1 MYDLE
6 LVKEILK
13 QILIA
18 TEKIIN
24 RFEPVNNVEFLTNS
38 PAGMEKL
45 DSICM
50 LLIATGEAL
59 KNIDKITNFSLLASY
74 PEINW
79 KGAKSMR
86 DIISHQYFNIDAEII
101 FNVCDKNIEPLRNTI
116 LQILNDLEND
126 SNRP

>member
-1 MYDLE
+1 MYDQE

-13 QILIA
+13 QILTA
-18 TEKIIN
+18 TEKILN
-24 RFEPVNNVEFLTNS
+24 RFKPVDTVAFFTNS
-38 PAGMEKL
+38 PEGMEKL

-50 LLIATGEAL
+50 LLTAIGESL
-59 KNIDKITNFSLLASY
+59 KNIDKITKSSLLAAY

-101 FNVCDKNIEPLRNTI
+101 FNVCDKNIEPLHNTI
-116 LQILNDLEND
+116 SKILSDLENHY
-126 SNRP
+126 S

>member
-13 QILIA
+13 QILTA
-18 TEKIIN
+18 TEKILD
-24 RFEPVNNVEFLTNS
+24 RFKPVNNVEFLTNS
-38 PAGMEKL
+38 TSGMEKL

-50 LLIATGEAL
+50 LLIATGESL
-59 KNIDKITNFSLLASY
+59 KNIDKITNGSLLASY

-101 FNVCDKNIEPLRNTI
+101 FNVCDKNIEPLRKTI
-116 LQILNDLEND
+116 SQILTDLEKD
-126 SNRP
+126 SDKL